1 MTEPIN
7 GLLAV
12 VAAAGEGGEEEEGE
26 REVEGGGSSGGGGIE
41 ALGETEKT
49 KYSDKDNRENTD
61 GRGAT

>member
-1 MTEPIN
+1 
-7 GLLAV
+7 V